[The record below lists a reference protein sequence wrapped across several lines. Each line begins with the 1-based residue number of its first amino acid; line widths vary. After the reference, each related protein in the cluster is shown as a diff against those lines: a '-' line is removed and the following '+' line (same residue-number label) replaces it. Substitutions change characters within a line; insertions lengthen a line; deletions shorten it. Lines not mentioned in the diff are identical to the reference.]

1 MGDIGVTAV
10 LMDGNEQQQMIRPYF
25 AKLRCRLRLH
35 PIQFRELASCVIY
48 KRHTMNRTPKFMTF
62 SPPDSRPA
70 MQVVM
75 RPLAGLS
82 MRPI

>member
-1 MGDIGVTAV
+1 MGDISVTAV

-25 AKLRCRLRLH
+25 AKLRCRLRSH
-35 PIQFRELASCVIY
+35 PIQFRELASLCNLQATHNESHSEV
-48 KRHTMNRTPKFMTF
+48 HDLLA
-62 SPPDSRPA
+62 PDSRPA

-75 RPLAGLS
+75 LPLAGLS